1 MSHRVLLIG
10 GHGKISQLVT
20 PMLLS
25 RSWAVTSLIR
35 DTAQESTILKL
46 GADQP
51 GKLDVLVR
59 SLEEVK
65 SEDEAKDVID
75 QVKPDWV
82 IWSAGAGGK
91 GGPSRTFAID
101 RDAASHFI
109 RASAATP
116 AVKKFIMISYLGS
129 RRNKAPWWSDDEW
142 ANTQKTNQGALKNYF
157 EAKVTADE
165 VLTACALKR
174 DDFKA
179 VDLRPGMLTDQPAG
193 KVQMGKTKA
202 GGDSSRAS
210 VAEAIV
216 ACLENEA
223 AKGWLDIL
231 DGEEDIKEVV
241 ERCVRE
247 GVDCVE
253 GEDLERIKRL
263 V

>member
-1 MSHRVLLIG
+1 MSQRVLLIG

-35 DTAQESTILKL
+35 DTAQEPTILKL
-46 GADQP
+46 GANQP

-101 RDAASHFI
+101 RDAASYFI

-174 DDFKA
+174 KDFVA
-179 VDLRPGMLTDQPAG
+179 AGDVDGGAG
-193 KVQMGKTKA
+193 REGA
-202 GGDSSRAS
+202 IGEDEGGGTTSRAS

-216 ACLENEA
+216 ACLENERA
-223 AKGWLDIL
+223 RGWLDIL
-231 DGEEDIKEVV
+231 DGDEDIKEAV
-241 ERCVRE
+241 ERCARE

-253 GEDLERIKRL
+253 GEDLERIKGL